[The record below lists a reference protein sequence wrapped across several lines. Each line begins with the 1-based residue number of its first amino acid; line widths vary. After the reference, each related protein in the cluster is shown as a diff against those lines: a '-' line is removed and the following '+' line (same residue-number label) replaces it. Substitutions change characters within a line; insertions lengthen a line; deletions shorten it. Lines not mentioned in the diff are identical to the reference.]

1 MIKTGEN
8 WEELTKGHG
17 NLLVVGYPRN
27 ERDNCGEEL
36 GIVLGLLPI
45 DGWESLNH
53 FRELPN
59 ALVNWV
65 GCLGRAMC
73 D

>member
-1 MIKTGEN
+1 MIKTREN

-17 NLLVVGYPRN
+17 YLLVVGGPRN
-27 ERDNCGEEL
+27 ERDDCGEEL
-36 GIVLGLLPI
+36 GIILRFLPI
-45 DGWESLNH
+45 DCCESLNH

-65 GCLGRAMC
+65 GCFR
-73 D
+73 